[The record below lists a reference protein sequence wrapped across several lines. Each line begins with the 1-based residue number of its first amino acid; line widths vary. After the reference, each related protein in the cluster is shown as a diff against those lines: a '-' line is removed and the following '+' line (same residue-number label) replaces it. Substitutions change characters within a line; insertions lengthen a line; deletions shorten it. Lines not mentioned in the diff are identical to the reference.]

1 MGVVMKRSYSDEERG
16 NALAALAANGGNV
29 NKTARQLGIP
39 LRTLWNWATGACH
52 PEAAEIGQRKKG
64 PLADVFEG
72 IVWQLL
78 GSITPEKMAA
88 ATLQQLATAA
98 GIAVDKMQL
107 LRGKPTGVTETRTPE
122 QLDAEIRR
130 LGAELGYFEPKAN

>member
-1 MGVVMKRSYSDEERG
+1 MKRSYTDEERG

-29 NKTARQLGIP
+29 SRTAAALGIP
-39 LRTLWNWATGACH
+39 AKTLEHWAKGERQPRSAQMG
-52 PEAAEIGQRKKG
+52 ELKKG
-64 PLADVFEG
+64 PLADAFEDLAR
-72 IVWQLL
+72 QLL
-78 GSITPEKMAA
+78 AGMTPAKIADA
-88 ATLQQLATAA
+88 NLQQLATAA

-130 LGAELGYFEPKAN
+130 LGSELGYFAPKEN